1 MPKPRL
7 NLEDFRDIE
16 ARCAEIESELAG
28 EGVEGGRTS
37 DLTHG
42 TGADK
47 PILGAGSRSDSDADK
62 SSAAEAL
69 AADKAAARRNG
80 AGASSGS
87 AAMPRVSSRP
97 APDEKAPEDET
108 AWQTVSR
115 TLREMGAQ
123 LRGMHIL
130 FRDRTMT
137 RITILLWLT
146 YMAE

>member
-1 MPKPRL
+1 MAKPRL

-16 ARCAEIESELAG
+16 ARCAEIEAEVDG
-28 EGVEGGRTS
+28 EGVESGRIS

-47 PILGAGSRSDSDADK
+47 PILGSGSRSDSDADK

-80 AGASSGS
+80 AGSSGS
-87 AAMPRVSSRP
+87 ATMPRVSSRP

-108 AWQTVSR
+108 AWETVSR